1 MARGSRMTML
11 KRQREAKKADK
22 AAEKRAKRHGTTRP
36 VAMEPKPT
44 VDIGALT
51 RPRTGAE
58 EPEPE

>member
-36 VAMEPKPT
+36 VATEPRPT
-44 VDIGALT
+44 IDIGALT
-51 RPRTGAE
+51 GTRNGE
-58 EPEPE
+58 DKPEPE